1 MKMSKMP
8 DESSRIDVDYLEYK
22 RAMVFVMNDRGL
34 MTIDGA
40 RDYFRMFGEVG
51 AIILGENGKIS
62 ATRIRDGIILDE
74 RIIYFRTF
82 ELAQESMIIHSRE
95 WSTIAKWEAQRS
107 GHNQERSK

>member
-1 MKMSKMP
+1 MKMSKIP
-8 DESSRIDVDYLEYK
+8 NKSSLVDVDYLEYK
-22 RAMVFVMNDRGL
+22 RAVVEVTNDCGL

-40 RDYFRMFGEVG
+40 RDYFKLFGEVG

-82 ELAQESMIIHSRE
+82 ELAQESMIEHSRE
-95 WSTIAKWEAQRS
+95 WSTIAKWEAQFQNRK
-107 GHNQERSK
+107 GVNND